1 MANSLT
7 QYITLYKQH
16 TEAIHSH
23 APEAMN
29 ALRAGALA
37 ALEGASL
44 PRKGQDDYEATDLEE
59 VFAPDYGVNINRV
72 AFAPDVAAS
81 FRCDVPNMSTCLYFF
96 FNDIFA
102 ESRTAARNTQ
112 NGLVIESFAQAQAN
126 HPDVLKQYL
135 GSLANIRKPEVA
147 LNTLLAQDGML
158 IYVPKGVVVEKPIQ
172 LVNIFNAAAP
182 VMALRRLLVVL
193 EEDAQAKLLVC
204 DHTQDT
210 THAYLSS
217 QVVEIVAKKGATFDY
232 YDMEESNSSTHRVAS
247 VFVSQEEGSNVLI
260 DGITLLNGFTRND
273 YDVQLNGERT
283 ETHLLGMTVASAS
296 QHVDNHTFI
305 SHNAPRCVSNEMFK
319 YVLNDHAIGAF
330 SGKILVKEKCPRT
343 VAYQGNRNIVASATA
358 KMYSKP
364 QLEIYTDDVNCSHG
378 SATGQLNEEALFYMR
393 SRGISEAEARH
404 LLMQAFMSDVIDA
417 VRLPALK
424 DRLHHLVE
432 KRFRGQLATCGECTA
447 ANCNSKIENA

>member
-7 QYITLYKQH
+7 QYIDLYRQH
-16 TEAIHSH
+16 SEAIHSH

-29 ALRAGALA
+29 ALRASALV
-37 ALEGASL
+37 ALDGASL
-44 PRKGQDDYEATDLEE
+44 PRKGQDDYEATDLEK

-72 AFAPDVAAS
+72 PFAPDVTAS

-112 NGLVIESFAQAQAN
+112 HGLVVESFAQAQAS
-126 HPDVLKQYL
+126 HPEVLSQHL
-135 GSLANIRKPEVA
+135 GTLANIQKPEVA

-182 VMALRRLLVVL
+182 VMALRRILVVL
-193 EEDAQAKLLVC
+193 EEGAQAKLLVC

-210 THAYLSS
+210 EHAYLSS
-217 QVVEIVAKKGATFDY
+217 QVVEIVAKKGAMFDY
-232 YDMEESNSSTHRVAS
+232 YDLEETGAGTHRVSS

-260 DGITLLNGFTRND
+260 DGITLLNGLTRND
-273 YDVQLNGERT
+273 YYVEINGEHA
-283 ETHLLGMTVASAS
+283 ETHLLGMTVASAA
-296 QHVDNHTFI
+296 QHIDNHTFI

-319 YVLNDHAIGAF
+319 YVLADHAIGAF
-330 SGKILVKEKCPRT
+330 AGKILVKENCPRT
-343 VAYQGNRNIVASATA
+343 VAYQGNRNLVASASA

-378 SATGQLNEEALFYMR
+378 SATGQLDEEALFYMR
-393 SRGISEAEARH
+393 SRGISEAEARQ

-432 KRFRGQLATCGECTA
+432 KRFRGQLATCGECSA
-447 ANCNSKIENA
+447 SNCRQQN

>member
-7 QYITLYKQH
+7 QYIDLYRQH
-16 TEAIHSH
+16 SEAIHSH

-29 ALRAGALA
+29 ALRASALA
-37 ALEGASL
+37 ALDGASL
-44 PRKGQDDYEATDLEE
+44 PRKGQDDYEATDLEK

-72 AFAPDVAAS
+72 PFAPDVTAS

-112 NGLVIESFAQAQAN
+112 HGLVVESFAQAQAS
-126 HPDVLKQYL
+126 HPEVLSQHL
-135 GSLANIRKPEVA
+135 GTLANIQKPEVA

-182 VMALRRLLVVL
+182 VMALRRILVVL
-193 EEDAQAKLLVC
+193 EEGAQAKLLVC

-210 THAYLSS
+210 EHAYLSS
-217 QVVEIVAKKGATFDY
+217 QVVEIVAKKGAMFDY
-232 YDMEESNSSTHRVAS
+232 YDLEETGAGTHRVSS

-260 DGITLLNGFTRND
+260 DGITLLNGLTRND
-273 YDVQLNGERT
+273 YYVEINGEHA
-283 ETHLLGMTVASAS
+283 ETHLLGMTVASAA
-296 QHVDNHTFI
+296 QHIDNHTFI

-319 YVLNDHAIGAF
+319 YVLADHAIGAF
-330 SGKILVKEKCPRT
+330 AGKILVKENCPRT
-343 VAYQGNRNIVASATA
+343 VAYQGNRNLVASASA

-378 SATGQLNEEALFYMR
+378 SATGQLDEEALFYMR
-393 SRGISEAEARH
+393 SRGISEAEARQ

-432 KRFRGQLATCGECTA
+432 KRFRGQLATCGECSA
-447 ANCNSKIENA
+447 SNCRQQN